1 MMPWK
6 DSRFKIEVVE
16 NRRVGGKNM
25 LLFLWHY
32 ETYRNHTIQISFKRH
47 AILQLRYILKKQQN
61 EEISSK
67 VIAHPSK
74 YTNHVG
80 GENFEHQ
87 LGWMFSEKF
96 KIPSSIAPDNIAM
109 LEEKQKFI
117 IEADQLCHKQIS
129 KISSENDV
137 LNFENDDIEK

>member
-1 MMPWK
+1 
-6 DSRFKIEVVE
+6 
-16 NRRVGGKNM
+16 M

-87 LGWMFSEKF
+87 LG
-96 KIPSSIAPDNIAM
+96 
-109 LEEKQKFI
+109 
-117 IEADQLCHKQIS
+117 
-129 KISSENDV
+129 
-137 LNFENDDIEK
+137 

>member
-1 MMPWK
+1 MPWK

-96 KIPSSIAPDNIAM
+96 KIIMHRCNFFWKLTSWVFRFTSK
-109 LEEKQKFI
+109 LEFCFNAWGAHADRYDRATDPKKI
-117 IEADQLCHKQIS
+117 IDP
-129 KISSENDV
+129 
-137 LNFENDDIEK
+137 